1 MTKIEVILISGRTA
15 KQGIGLEEGKSSDSY
30 FDSVNHIMLSP
41 DDVETLGIKEK
52 DRVRV
57 TTATG
62 KVTVNWVTDKNLD
75 PGLVFFPYGPWAN
88 QVYGSGTGSTGMP
101 VMKGIAAIVEK
112 GKGKVLTLEEVVNT
126 LREDA

>member
-1 MTKIEVILISGRTA
+1 MTKIEVTLISGRTA
-15 KQGIGLEEGKSSDSY
+15 KQGIGLEEGKPSDSY
-30 FDSVNHIMLSP
+30 IDSVNHVMLSA
-41 DDVETLGIKEK
+41 DDAETLGIKDK
-52 DRVRV
+52 DRVLV
-57 TTATG
+57 TTAAG

-75 PGLVFFPYGPWAN
+75 QGLVFFPYGPWAN

-101 VMKGIAAIVEK
+101 VMKGIAATVEK